1 MKKITAE
8 YNIKVQ
14 FYDLDPMDV
23 VWHGNY
29 IKFLEA
35 ARCDLLQKIG
45 YTYNDM
51 KNGGSVYPVAKMDMK
66 FIKSASFDSELKIV
80 STIESIEPS
89 LNISYEIYDI
99 KTNEKIFK
107 AKTMQIRVDIKTGK
121 TIYEAPERF
130 VKKIEEYKI

>member
-14 FYDLDPMDV
+14 FYDLDPMYV
-23 VWHGNY
+23 VWHGDY

-45 YTYNDM
+45 YTYDDM

-66 FIKSASFDSELKIV
+66 FIKSASFDSEL
-80 STIESIEPS
+80 
-89 LNISYEIYDI
+89 
-99 KTNEKIFK
+99 
-107 AKTMQIRVDIKTGK
+107 
-121 TIYEAPERF
+121 
-130 VKKIEEYKI
+130 